1 MFDRNKQADEASA
14 ASAQD
19 IERRGNE
26 GSLQQERGSST
37 QAPELAG
44 PGVPVVQ
51 NRQGYCNCCHVHY
64 SNLEQ
69 HVHSTQHRHF
79 ATYCRNRTGTT
90 SLMERFLQDVLRHH
104 PYRYHDNRPT
114 HDDIP
119 IGSSQ
124 PLPRNEALLPV
135 EVLEKESAISKGEEP
150 STNNALTAESG
161 CFTSQRSHEELKGA
175 PGPVTLLHTLEERG
189 KVHSQG
195 TSQQTIDI
203 SSSTRNHVAAD
214 GTPTESSSHKTPLA
228 AVNPLPCPS
237 SISHSPPPPTLA
249 KNVRHSVIPDLASQ
263 NRCEQTKQSICDQ
276 DGLLIPNLSP
286 VLQSPP
292 RTVSHS
298 QDGLPIP
305 ILSPV
310 LQSPPRT
317 VSHSQDGLP
326 IPILSPVL
334 QSPPRTVSH
343 SQDGLPIPNL
353 SPVLQSPPRTVSHSQ
368 ESPVCNQ
375 GNSLISGQVFLKQ
388 GGVQAQ
394 DETQIADFCL
404 RDTSNPVGTG
414 NSQSFQ
420 AVPQFSGGKEKQLS
434 GSAETS
440 VDEII
445 DEVVLR
451 HCCETSPKESPL
463 RDEETDPCVNILS
476 LLDHN
481 SVHGSDV
488 SFDCD
493 ANAQSGGHLP
503 KAAVKNLELLKE
515 VQVNLQDE
523 KYGSQL
529 SSILQNNSVQQ
540 TTEPEAEPEP
550 DVSIHHQEPVLP
562 ALPHVPPS
570 FVGKTWS
577 QIMYEDDMKIEALVR
592 DFREGRFRCH
602 FNSKSLANGATTRKK
617 KEEEEEERKI
627 SAIAAEELEAVSDKG
642 LPEFGSDFS
651 NSPAASE
658 TQHIPETVKK
668 PQKRTWR
675 LASRCQVVKVSHGTQ
690 TSLLNYP
697 IVKHKTIRRDH
708 EQPDPKGYFVWSENE
723 KTPTMK
729 TRLCAL
735 KLPESYTKI
744 LNPLQPQTTVYVL
757 SCPEMKLSRS
767 NTEDIPRTRRCY
779 NSTDSKDSIRYKYKQ
794 TSIKYYDPLTNRV
807 LKTPPRSVAGEKAK
821 KASHVRQL
829 FRSLSLDANGKKRA
843 DTQYECIAPK
853 SFNSPDFNGSSTPLT
868 LDPVKEKDKNS
879 SHKTDD
885 SSVSPEKSEC
895 LVCSSSEKSYK
906 HLVLSPLNSHRSQR
920 DGDFRLTPFNRQRR
934 KDSSRE
940 PGFSKKAAGLAIV
953 RRCLIR
959 RGIRK
964 QPPRTTTQ
972 AREGRMRKMYCAAKS
987 SGLSISRH
995 QTKKATVAKHL
1006 KKEKLDA
1013 KKLKVTSKP
1022 KGTLLNDAAIVG
1034 VDISEE
1040 RQGTTQGLHPK

>member
-14 ASAQD
+14 ASAAQD
-19 IERRGNE
+19 IERRGDE

-37 QAPELAG
+37 QVPELAG
-44 PGVPVVQ
+44 AGLPVIQ

-69 HVHSTQHRHF
+69 HVSSTQHRHF

-114 HDDIP
+114 YDDIP
-119 IGSSQ
+119 ISSSQ
-124 PLPRNEALLPV
+124 PLSRIEPLLPV
-135 EVLEKESAISKGEEP
+135 EVLEKEGALSQREEP
-150 STNNALTAESG
+150 SADSAFTAESG
-161 CFTSQRSHEELKGA
+161 WFTSQRSQEEPKEA
-175 PGPVTLLHTLEERG
+175 PGPVTLLQTLEERG
-189 KVHSQG
+189 QVHSQR

-214 GTPTESSSHKTPLA
+214 GTLTESSSHKTPLA

-237 SISHSPPPPTLA
+237 SISHSPPPPILEKYTM
-249 KNVRHSVIPDLASQ
+249 HSVIPDLASQ

-276 DGLLIPNLSP
+276 DELLPPNLSP
-286 VLQSPP
+286 IFQFPQS
-292 RTVSHS
+292 T
-298 QDGLPIP
+298 
-305 ILSPV
+305 
-310 LQSPPRT
+310 
-317 VSHSQDGLP
+317 
-326 IPILSPVL
+326 
-334 QSPPRTVSH
+334 
-343 SQDGLPIPNL
+343 
-353 SPVLQSPPRTVSHSQ
+353 TVSHSQ

-388 GGVQAQ
+388 GGLQAQ
-394 DETQIADFCL
+394 DETQISDFCL

-414 NSQSFQ
+414 NLLSFQ
-420 AVPQFSGGKEKQLS
+420 AASQFSGGKENQLS
-434 GSAETS
+434 RSAGTS
-440 VDEII
+440 VDEITG
-445 DEVVLR
+445 EVVLSY
-451 HCCETSPKESPL
+451 CSETPPQELPR
-463 RDEETDPCVNILS
+463 RDEETNPCVNILS

-493 ANAQSGGHLP
+493 ANAQSGAHLP
-503 KAAVKNLELLKE
+503 EAAVKNLELLKE

-540 TTEPEAEPEP
+540 TAEAEA
-550 DVSIHHQEPVLP
+550 DVSDRHKEPVLP

-577 QIMYEDDMKIEALVR
+577 QIMYEDDLKIEALVR
-592 DFREGRFRCH
+592 DFREGRFRCY
-602 FNSKSLANGATTRKK
+602 FNSKSLANGATTREK
-617 KEEEEEERKI
+617 KEEEEEGKI
-627 SAIAAEELEAVSDKG
+627 SAIAAEELEAVSDNG
-642 LPEFGSDFS
+642 LLEFGSDFS

-658 TQHIPETVKK
+658 TQHIPEAVRK

-675 LASRCQVVKVSHGTQ
+675 LASRCQVVKVSRGTQ

-697 IVKHKTIRRDH
+697 IAKQKTIRRDH
-708 EQPDPKGYFVWSENE
+708 EQPNPKGYFVWSENE

-757 SCPEMKLSRS
+757 SCPEMKPARS
-767 NTEDIPRTRRCY
+767 NAEDIPKTRRCY
-779 NSTDSKDSIRYKYKQ
+779 NLWGKDSIRYKYKQ

-868 LDPVKEKDKNS
+868 SDPVKEKDKNS

-885 SSVSPEKSEC
+885 SSVSPENEC

-906 HLVLSPLNSHRSQR
+906 NLVLSPLNSHQSQQ
-920 DGDFRLTPFNRQRR
+920 DSDLRLTPFNRKEVQSPLASRVAVCLKRVNTKTLWQRR
-934 KDSSRE
+934 KDKGRE

-953 RRCLIR
+953 RRSLIR

-972 AREGRMRKMYCAAKS
+972 AKEGGMRKIYCAAKS
-987 SGLSISRH
+987 FGLSISRH
-995 QTKKATVAKHL
+995 QTKKATIAKHL

-1022 KGTLLNDAAIVG
+1022 KRTFLNDAAIVG

-1040 RQGTTQGLHPK
+1040 RQQGTTQGLLPK

>member
-1 MFDRNKQADEASA
+1 MFDRNKQADEACA

-26 GSLQQERGSST
+26 GSLQQEGGSST
-37 QAPELAG
+37 QVPELAG
-44 PGVPVVQ
+44 PGQPVTQ

-69 HVHSTQHRHF
+69 HVYSTQHRHF
-79 ATYCRNRTGTT
+79 ATYCRNRMGTT
-90 SLMERFLQDVLRHH
+90 SLMERFLQDVLQHH

-114 HDDIP
+114 YDDIP

-124 PLPRNEALLPV
+124 LLPKNEPLLPV

-150 STNNALTAESG
+150 STDSAFTAESVW
-161 CFTSQRSHEELKGA
+161 FTSQRSHEEPKEA
-175 PGPVTLLHTLEERG
+175 PGPVTLLQTLEERG
-189 KVHSQG
+189 QVHSQG

-214 GTPTESSSHKTPLA
+214 GTPTESSSHRTPLA
-228 AVNPLPCPS
+228 AVNPLPCLS

-249 KNVRHSVIPDLASQ
+249 KNMRHSVIPDLASQ
-263 NRCEQTKQSICDQ
+263 NRCEQAKKSICDQ
-276 DGLLIPNLSP
+276 DGLLTPNLSP
-286 VLQSPP
+286 VLHSPQS
-292 RTVSHS
+292 
-298 QDGLPIP
+298 
-305 ILSPV
+305 
-310 LQSPPRT
+310 
-317 VSHSQDGLP
+317 
-326 IPILSPVL
+326 
-334 QSPPRTVSH
+334 
-343 SQDGLPIPNL
+343 
-353 SPVLQSPPRTVSHSQ
+353 RTVSHSQ

-388 GGVQAQ
+388 GGLQAQ
-394 DETQIADFCL
+394 DETQISDFCL

-414 NSQSFQ
+414 NSLSFQ
-420 AVPQFSGGKEKQLS
+420 AASQFSGGKENQLS
-434 GSAETS
+434 RNAETS
-440 VDEII
+440 ADEIMDDVI
-445 DEVVLR
+445 LR
-451 HCCETSPKESPL
+451 YCSETHPKELPR
-463 RDEETDPCVNILS
+463 RDEETNPCANILS

-493 ANAQSGGHLP
+493 ANAQSGAHLP
-503 KAAVKNLELLKE
+503 EAAVKNLELLKE

-540 TTEPEAEPEP
+540 AAEAEA
-550 DVSIHHQEPVLP
+550 DVSVRHKEPVLP

-617 KEEEEEERKI
+617 KEEEEEEGKI
-627 SAIAAEELEAVSDKG
+627 NAIAAEELEAASDKG

-651 NSPAASE
+651 NSPAPSE
-658 TQHIPETVKK
+658 TQHIPETVRK

-697 IVKHKTIRRDH
+697 IVKQKIIRRDH
-708 EQPDPKGYFVWSENE
+708 EQPDQKGYFVWSENE
-723 KTPTMK
+723 RTPTMK

-757 SCPEMKLSRS
+757 SCPEMKPSRG
-767 NTEDIPRTRRCY
+767 NGEDTPKTRRCY

-843 DTQYECIAPK
+843 DTQYECITPK
-853 SFNSPDFNGSSTPLT
+853 SFNSPDFNGSSTPLV

-879 SHKTDD
+879 SHKADD

-895 LVCSSSEKSYK
+895 LVCSSPEKSYK
-906 HLVLSPLNSHRSQR
+906 HLVLSPLNSHRSQQ
-920 DGDFRLTPFNRQRR
+920 DSDFRLTPFNRKEVQPPFASRVAGCLERVNPKTLWQRR
-934 KDSSRE
+934 KDKSRE

-953 RRCLIR
+953 RRSLIR

-972 AREGRMRKMYCAAKS
+972 AKEGRMRRTYCAAKS

-1013 KKLKVTSKP
+1013 KKLKVASKP
-1022 KGTLLNDAAIVG
+1022 KGTFLNNAAIVG

-1040 RQGTTQGLHPK
+1040 QQGTTQGLLPK